1 MRKLITKET
10 LKSSDLILAGLITLA
25 AIALF
30 VAQLPGGCGENRLS
44 GVGHS
49 VIVEVHGKRA
59 GNIPFSEISGRAL
72 VRIPAGAG
80 SEATL
85 EILETGKV
93 RVVESTCPDK
103 VCVRT
108 GWISRP
114 GQAIVC
120 LPNRI
125 VVRIEGSATGRNLE
139 SRFDAVTY

>member
-1 MRKLITKET
+1 MHRLITKET
-10 LKSSDLILAGLITLA
+10 LKLSDLVLAGLITLV

-30 VAQLPGGCGENRLS
+30 VAQLPGRHEENRLS
-44 GVGHS
+44 GVRHS
-49 VIVEVHGKRA
+49 VIVEVHGKKA
-59 GNIPFSEISGRAL
+59 HAIPFSEISGL
-72 VRIPAGAG
+72 SVVRIQAGAG